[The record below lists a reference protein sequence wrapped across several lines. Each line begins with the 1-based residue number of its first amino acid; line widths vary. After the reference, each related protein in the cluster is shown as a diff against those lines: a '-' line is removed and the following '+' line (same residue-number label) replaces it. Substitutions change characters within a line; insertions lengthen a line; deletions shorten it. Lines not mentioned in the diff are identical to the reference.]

1 MIEGKNAKY
10 GSSFTFLASK
20 FEGQFY
26 TYNNEFVRKRLKA
39 ILDELEGHPDEGAL
53 QFQILDEERK
63 AKFKSENPPDGE
75 FKFVIPNKKAQKS
88 AAQDF

>member
-1 MIEGKNAKY
+1 MVEGKSAKY

-39 ILDELEGHPDEGAL
+39 ILSELEQYPEDGVL
-53 QFQILDEERK
+53 QFQILDEEKK
-63 AKFKSENPPDGE
+63 ARFKSEHPPDGE
-75 FKFVIPNKKAQKS
+75 FKFVIPNKKKS